1 MAARGDA
8 PRPARSHAEEEDDDD
23 YPYSLDYS
31 SDTPTA
37 SSQVAPARLPPR
49 SAPPLA
55 VPLPPSPSP
64 SLPPPVTLP
73 TTAIPLALP
82 LETLETPDHTDALP
96 RRPLPSPRTARAQ
109 SLAQSIRR
117 KPLSST
123 ASPAAV
129 RFSKG
134 AAAYADIVAD
144 LPRPEQRFARS
155 CSLDSPTLYEFP
167 DRALLATA
175 TSLNTVGWPSLET
188 SQPYVSSSAFRPDS
202 SPGVVRVMWWQ

>member
-1 MAARGDA
+1 MNADAAMAARGDA

-49 SAPPLA
+49 SAPPL
-55 VPLPPSPSP
+55 PL
-64 SLPPPVTLP
+64 PVTLP
-73 TTAIPLALP
+73 STGTLPLALP
-82 LETLETPDHTDALP
+82 LETLETLDHTDALP

-109 SLAQSIRR
+109 SLAQPIKR

-134 AAAYADIVAD
+134 AAAYADIVDD

-167 DRALLATA
+167 DHRALLATA
-175 TSLNTVGWPSLET
+175 TSLNTVGWPALLET
-188 SQPYVSSSAFRPDS
+188 SQPYVSCSILTR
-202 SPGVVRVMWWQ
+202 SPGVVRLMWWQ

>member
-1 MAARGDA
+1 MNAAMA
-8 PRPARSHAEEEDDDD
+8 PRSPAEEDDDQD
-23 YPYSLDYS
+23 EGFLGRFYLDHS

-37 SSQVAPARLPPR
+37 SSHVAPARLPPR
-49 SAPPLA
+49 SVPHL
-55 VPLPPSPSP
+55 PLP
-64 SLPPPVTLP
+64 LPVTLP
-73 TTAIPLALP
+73 TTLPLTLPP

-109 SLAQSIRR
+109 SLAQPIKR

-167 DRALLATA
+167 DHRALLATA
-175 TSLNTVGWPSLET
+175 TSLNTVGWPARLET
-188 SQPYVSSSAFRPDS
+188 IPPYVSCFRPDS
-202 SPGVVRVMWWQ
+202 VSPGVVRLMWWQ